1 MKVVCDTT
9 LASVREVKNSDV
21 PFAFEL
27 SYANVKTFT
36 LQAEGFKDF
45 SGWIDSIRGA
55 IETRLSSGISHP
67 SLIRQTSQP
76 SNTNAQQGMNST
88 DGGNLPHS
96 SSSSSS
102 SSSSMANHPKA
113 INNANVNLLAA
124 QQEKRK
130 EMASLISGILR

>member
-96 SSSSSS
+96 SSSSS
-102 SSSSMANHPKA
+102 MANHPKA